1 MLNDVNEKEILWSQK
16 YRPRRIDDIIL
27 PAPIKAT
34 FSKYVADGSVPNLLL
49 SGGPGIG
56 KTTVAKAMLNELG
69 LDNIV
74 INGSLESG
82 IDVLRGKISSFAS
95 SVSLQGG
102 RKYVIIDESEYLNP
116 QSVQPALRAF
126 MEDYSK
132 NCGFIFT
139 CNYKNRIIEPL
150 RSRLSEVDFSID
162 KGDKNELAGLFFKR
176 VIEIL
181 NAEGVSYDKKVVV
194 NVILKYFPDF
204 RRTINELQRYSA
216 SGKIDEGIFVDLK
229 AESIDLIFDLMR
241 DKKFTDMRQW
251 VADNADQD
259 ASEIFRR
266 LYEVGARRVDLSTQP
281 GMIIALADYQYKHA
295 FAADSEINLMA
306 ALTEIMMECEIS

>member
-27 PAPIKAT
+27 PAPIKTT

-181 NAEGVSYDKKVVV
+181 NAEGVAYDKKVVV

-306 ALTEIMMECEIS
+306 CLTELMMECEIS